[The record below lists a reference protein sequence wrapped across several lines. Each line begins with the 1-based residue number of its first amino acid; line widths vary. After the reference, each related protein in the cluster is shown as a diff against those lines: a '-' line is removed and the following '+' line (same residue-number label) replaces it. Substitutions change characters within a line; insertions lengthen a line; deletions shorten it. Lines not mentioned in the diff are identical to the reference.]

1 MVATIEALSRRSPP
15 LDLVI
20 GLDVP
25 EPRWLNRAS
34 RESAIEV
41 KRSGEACWGRQWRPS
56 LVVQLHSCSHACLRA
71 YSCELHFVV
80 ITVPHDCCVRFCP
93 VQSSSIWW
101 VDRWV
106 ENRKA
111 VQNTTSTG
119 RTWMLVADPARFELT
134 TSAFGGQCPD
144 RPGVCLSLLVAKKS
158 RKLALAS
165 S

>member
-41 KRSGEACWGRQWRPS
+41 KRSGEACRGRQWRPS

-80 ITVPHDCCVRFCP
+80 MTVPHVLLRA
-93 VQSSSIWW
+93 VLSGSIQLDL
-101 VDRWV
+101 V
-106 ENRKA
+106 
-111 VQNTTSTG
+111 G
-119 RTWMLVADPARFELT
+119 RTVGLRIERQSKIQQAQA
-134 TSAFGGQCPD
+134 
-144 RPGVCLSLLVAKKS
+144 
-158 RKLALAS
+158 ALGC
-165 S
+165 